1 MAELILSGLIGL
13 LTGWVSLTVVA
24 VLLNRGKK

>member
-13 LTGWVSLTVVA
+13 LAGWVSLTVVA
-24 VLLNRGKK
+24 VLLNRRKK

>member
-1 MAELILSGLIGL
+1 MAELILSGLVGL
-13 LTGWVSLTVVA
+13 LTGWVSMVAVA